1 MSANRL
7 AEKRLVFIGGGN
19 MAEALIRGAL
29 AGRVCEATDLTVTD
43 IVQERLD
50 YLHDRYLVK
59 VESDHAEAVRNAD
72 IVFLAVKPQS
82 LAEALRAIRPA
93 LPDHALVISI
103 VAGVRCSGM
112 EAELGEGQHVVRV
125 MPNTPSLIGMG
136 AAAVAPG
143 AHATDD
149 DVELA
154 MQLMGE
160 VGVVKRVEEDLLDA
174 VTAVSGSGPAYVLY
188 LIESMIESAVN
199 MGLEPDT
206 ARELVVQTVEGSA
219 RLVRETGEDP
229 RELRQKVTSKGGT
242 PEAAIHTL
250 DEQGVRKRILLALEA
265 ARARS
270 QELSSL

>member
-143 AHATDD
+143 AHATDH

-242 PEAAIHTL
+242 TEAAIHTL

-270 QELSSL
+270 KELSSL

>member
-143 AHATDD
+143 AHATDH

-219 RLVRETGEDP
+219 RRP
-229 RELRQKVTSKGGT
+229 
-242 PEAAIHTL
+242 H
-250 DEQGVRKRILLALEA
+250 
-265 ARARS
+265 
-270 QELSSL
+270 